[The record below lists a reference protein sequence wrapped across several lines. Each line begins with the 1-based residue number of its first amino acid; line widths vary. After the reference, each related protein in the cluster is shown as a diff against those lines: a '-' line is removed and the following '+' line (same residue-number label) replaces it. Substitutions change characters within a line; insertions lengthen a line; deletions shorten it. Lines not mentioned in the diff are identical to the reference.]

1 MAAGSLVFP
10 MAAMVLLT
18 FGVAVMLFRARV
30 RAVRE
35 GQIPM
40 SYFRVFQGGSEP
52 EYLAQTTRQFA
63 NLFETPILFYAGC
76 LAAMAVNVS
85 GPIAVGLAWLYVISR
100 CAHAWVHLGR
110 NRIRHRL
117 PVYLAGWFVLLGL
130 WLYVCV
136 AVVLRD

>member
-1 MAAGSLVFP
+1 MSVGILVFP

-18 FGVAVMLFRARV
+18 FSVAVMLFRARV

-35 GQIPM
+35 GHTPA
-40 SYFRVFQGGSEP
+40 SYFRVYQGGTEP

-76 LAAMAVNVS
+76 LAAMVVGVS
-85 GPIAVGLAWLYVISR
+85 GPMAVGLAWLYVVSR
-100 CAHAWVHLGR
+100 CVHAWVHLGR

-117 PVYLAGWFVLLGL
+117 PVYLAGWIFLLAL
-130 WLYVCV
+130 WLCVCV
-136 AVVLRD
+136 AVLRR